1 MKLVSCLPV
10 ALFLWIAPQE
20 PAGPPQPQISALNF
34 LRVEKDVCTAGQP
47 SLEDL
52 ARLKQEGVRSLINLR
67 RPQEDE
73 SGQATEKKTAEELG
87 FKYFSIPVDS
97 ADIRPEQVEEFRA
110 IVKDPANG
118 PFFIHCR
125 TAGRVGA
132 FWMIHRVLDDGWSCD
147 KAEQEA
153 RQIGLA
159 SPHLLAFAKSYILEK
174 KPDACPQ
181 P

>member
-34 LRVEKDVCTAGQP
+34 LRVEKGVCTAGQP

-87 FKYFSIPVDS
+87 FKY
-97 ADIRPEQVEEFRA
+97 
-110 IVKDPANG
+110 
-118 PFFIHCR
+118 FFIHCR